1 MLGGL
6 YMKIRDLPINIQLRL
21 WGSFVNRCTYSATLP
36 FIALYL
42 TDQMNARIAGLF
54 LASIVFVQFISNI
67 WGGYL
72 VDQFP
77 RKKMLIFGSFTE
89 ALSLIFMWLTVVYD
103 RTYLFMLTFVL
114 FTIFSAFRRPSMSA
128 LVQDSATE
136 ENKKLL
142 YRMDYW
148 LINLSLAIGALLG
161 GLFYNEHKSWLFFST
176 AFVALIL
183 SFLYMKYIEET
194 NSFIRKKEHKNV
206 FVDLAMA
213 YQTVI
218 KDKRFVLMVIGLMLI
233 ATVELMNSTYVAVRL
248 HKHFETINLF
258 NFKVTGVRM
267 FTVINLVNTITV
279 VSLSLLIGKWIEKF
293 KVNKIL
299 AIGLIMYAIGYALLT
314 SANLWWLIIIAV
326 LIATFGEMIYA
337 PIKSAEMLTL
347 IPKDKRGT
355 YNTFSSF
362 TFSGAQL
369 LSNGA
374 LVLGTYLNPYAMSI
388 VVFGIVMIGSILMMN
403 SLFRMRKMNNT

>member
-403 SLFRMRKMNNT
+403 SLFRMRR